1 MFRCLLLSLAV
12 VSFAVAQTP
21 PRPANDPARPVAGW
35 DSLKSMIPYP
45 EIARR
50 AGVQGYANVSVD
62 VDENG
67 AVGSVSVSGYGIFRP
82 PVEETVRRVQW
93 LPEFVNGKPVKT
105 SVVFEIQFQLR
116 NVQDMPKKRVLV
128 IESDI
133 PNYSGPKSK

>member
-1 MFRCLLLSLAV
+1 MFRSLLLTLAL

-21 PRPANDPARPVAGW
+21 TRPANDPARPVVGW

-62 VDENG
+62 IDENG
-67 AVGSVSVSGYGIFRP
+67 AVGAVSVSGYGIFRP

-93 LPEFVNGKPVKT
+93 LPEFANGRPVKT
-105 SVVFEIQFQLR
+105 SVVFEIQFQLK
-116 NVQDMPKKRVLV
+116 NVQDMPKKRVLI

-133 PNYSGPKSK
+133 PNASGTRTK